1 VVAAISALLAAPAVP
16 AASAAEQPPR
26 PNVLL
31 ITVDTLRADRL
42 GAYGYSRPTSPNI
55 DRLMARGARFD
66 QARAVEPLTNPS
78 LTSLLTALYPHEH
91 GATRNGLKLRPRLPS
106 LPKLLDTQGYLTA
119 AFIANW
125 TLKDE
130 ISGLS
135 EHFGRFDEVFTKKR
149 WFGLFKGEATADDV
163 NDEAIAWLDRYG
175 GRRRPVFTWVHYVE
189 PHAPYVLHEKAA
201 ERLGID
207 TRGPGK
213 SDRYDTE
220 IAYVDEAIGRLLDW
234 LEARPAMA
242 RNTVVVFTSDHG
254 ENLGE
259 HGYWGHGRFLWEEN
273 LRVPLAVVWPGRIPP
288 QAVAAPAVL
297 IDVAPTVAGLVG
309 LESPSSFRGFDW
321 APVLTGGAE
330 PPTGRTTFYQAHK
343 GAVLS
348 AQEARPA
355 RRNGLLEVG
364 LMTGLR
370 KEVVRL
376 PSSEHRLYEIGADP
390 GERRDLGSHLDP
402 SSALAAWRHEVENG
416 LATAPDLPEVSI
428 DPESA
433 ERLRSLGYLD

>member
-1 VVAAISALLAAPAVP
+1 
-16 AASAAEQPPR
+16 
-26 PNVLL
+26 
-31 ITVDTLRADRL
+31 
-42 GAYGYSRPTSPNI
+42 
-55 DRLMARGARFD
+55 
-66 QARAVEPLTNPS
+66 
-78 LTSLLTALYPHEH
+78 
-91 GATRNGLKLRPRLPS
+91 
-106 LPKLLDTQGYLTA
+106 
-119 AFIANW
+119 
-125 TLKDE
+125 
-130 ISGLS
+130 
-135 EHFGRFDEVFTKKR
+135 
-149 WFGLFKGEATADDV
+149 
-163 NDEAIAWLDRYG
+163 
-175 GRRRPVFTWVHYVE
+175 
-189 PHAPYVLHEKAA
+189 
-201 ERLGID
+201 
-207 TRGPGK
+207 
-213 SDRYDTE
+213 
-220 IAYVDEAIGRLLDW
+220 
-234 LEARPAMA
+234 
-242 RNTVVVFTSDHG
+242 
-254 ENLGE
+254 
-259 HGYWGHGRFLWEEN
+259 
-273 LRVPLAVVWPGRIPP
+273 VPLAVVWPGRIPP

-390 GERRDLGSHLDP
+390 GERRDLGSHLAP

-416 LATAPDLPEVSI
+416 LATAPDLPEVAI